1 MKRTI
6 SLLGSTGSIGRQTLE
21 VARQLKLPVAALAAR
36 NSVDLLEQQAREFR
50 PQLAVLYEM
59 DAALELA
66 RRLSGLPIR
75 VAYGM
80 EGLLEAAALDQ
91 ADTVV
96 VAVVGMVGLRPT
108 LAAIERGKRI
118 ALANKETLVCA
129 GDLVMDRARSCGAE
143 IVPMDSEHSAIFQC
157 LQGCKDRQEV
167 SRLWLTCSGGPFYGR
182 SFSELEHV
190 TRQEALRHP
199 NWTMGAKIT
208 VDCATLM
215 NKGLE
220 VIEAMRLFALPL
232 EQVSVVIHR
241 QSTIHSLVQFRDGAL
256 LAQMGTA
263 DMRLPIRYALTYPQ
277 RAQAEEPALD
287 LLHCPA
293 LTFAPPDLEAFPC
306 LRLAIEAAR
315 AGGTACTVLNG
326 ANEAAVEQFLAGEI
340 RFNDIPR
347 RVEQA
352 LRSIE
357 VKWNPDLED
366 ILEADRRARCVGQGL

>member
-143 IVPMDSEHSAIFQC
+143 IVPMDSEHSAIFQ
-157 LQGCKDRQEV
+157 
-167 SRLWLTCSGGPFYGR
+167 
-182 SFSELEHV
+182 
-190 TRQEALRHP
+190 
-199 NWTMGAKIT
+199 
-208 VDCATLM
+208 
-215 NKGLE
+215 
-220 VIEAMRLFALPL
+220 
-232 EQVSVVIHR
+232 
-241 QSTIHSLVQFRDGAL
+241 
-256 LAQMGTA
+256 
-263 DMRLPIRYALTYPQ
+263 
-277 RAQAEEPALD
+277 
-287 LLHCPA
+287 
-293 LTFAPPDLEAFPC
+293 
-306 LRLAIEAAR
+306 
-315 AGGTACTVLNG
+315 
-326 ANEAAVEQFLAGEI
+326 
-340 RFNDIPR
+340 
-347 RVEQA
+347 
-352 LRSIE
+352 
-357 VKWNPDLED
+357 
-366 ILEADRRARCVGQGL
+366 